1 MEAKELTLLK
11 NFNLLRLKE
20 EFNKTF
26 IDNTTLIIDLY
37 AFFVKSLS
45 YGLTQIISGKTRSS
59 YRLKDSNQG
68 FYFEY
73 LDSNYLY

>member
-1 MEAKELTLLK
+1 VILK
-11 NFNLLRLKE
+11 NFNLLKLKE
-20 EFNKTF
+20 GFNKTF
-26 IDNTTLIIDLY
+26 IDNTILIIDLY
-37 AFFVKSLS
+37 AFFIKSLG
-45 YGLTQIISGKTRSS
+45 YGLTQIVSGKSRSS